1 MARMNDE
8 NCPPQSQEDDVNLSM
23 SSVKAGAAV
32 FGNLVFGS
40 EYPDHSLCYS
50 PSPLVSR
57 RNNENAR
64 QAVDGKVLSFDKKAA
79 SPKKPKEKA
88 LRKNAEA
95 PKIEARTGLRQKQP
109 KSKAIPHRKNPRSGL
124 PRKRVGYK
132 QHDMHTALASDSVIP
147 TISNVRRSREENLKG
162 KMMSVA
168 ELREHRR
175 QEREEVAAF
184 NVQVEQTRRDVIDL
198 RKKLNDRFRQSK
210 LDREQKLREERL
222 AKVENE
228 IQFNSRVHVE
238 HKRTLKEQEDMRRRM
253 STDTRAKLRKNH
265 QEGKERMKLVS
276 IQEDQAHFEDR
287 HESSVA
293 VRNAKSDNAEK
304 RRNSFAFRN
313 GDARR
318 IRELFSEKAASKM
331 HEEHESCE
339 LKWAGER
346 DADDYKRQMAQE
358 RRDSLAFRNTEGRR
372 IRDFEGQ
379 IKSDENHNEH
389 ESFELKWSS
398 ERDADDY
405 KKQMD
410 KERRDS
416 LASRNVDG
424 KRIRDFEG
432 QVKADEHHNEHE
444 SYELKWAGERDADD
458 YKKQMNEERRDSL
471 AFRNAEGGRI
481 RDLESQMK
489 AGAQRDEHESYEL
502 NWAGERDGDEYKK
515 QMAQQRRDSLAFR
528 NAEGK
533 RIQGLESRMKSDS
546 QQEEHESNELKW
558 AGERD
563 ADDYRKKMA
572 QERRESLAFRNAEG
586 KRIRELEGQL
596 KSYAQQEEHESNELK
611 WAGERDADDY
621 RKKMAQERRESLA
634 FRNAEGKRIRE
645 LEGQLKSYAQQE
657 EHESNE
663 LKWAGER
670 DADDYKK
677 KMDEEKRESLNFRNQ
692 EAARHD
698 VVMRELLS
706 LAQER
711 EHESYMLKWDGEND
725 SEQYLANQAELR
737 RQSLAFRNA
746 EGRRHRDID
755 EEKRV
760 ESILDIAQNEEL
772 NSACQRDVQHYKEEC
787 AARDRASFC
796 FKGKEHFVSRLQAE
810 NDRELKSEEDH
821 ESHVLDTAAWQ
832 DVNDYVGECNRRKRL
847 SLAFR
852 AKEKRR
858 HFQVEKEQA
867 ELKIHRQHLD
877 THYRSEDARYIEM
890 AKLKEKARIALES
903 FNRSPTCSFG
913 SNPFGTL
920 LE

>member
-416 LASRNVDG
+416 LASRNAEG
-424 KRIRDFEG
+424 KRIRNLEG
-432 QVKADEHHNEHE
+432 QMKADEHHNEHE

-489 AGAQRDEHESYEL
+489 AGAQRDEHGSY
-502 NWAGERDGDEYKK
+502 
-515 QMAQQRRDSLAFR
+515 
-528 NAEGK
+528 
-533 RIQGLESRMKSDS
+533 
-546 QQEEHESNELKW
+546 ELKW

-563 ADDYRKKMA
+563 ADDYKKQMNK
-572 QERRESLAFRNAEG
+572 ERRDSLASRNAEG
-586 KRIRELEGQL
+586 KRIRNLEGQM
-596 KSYAQQEEHESNELK
+596 KADEHHNEHESYELK

-621 RKKMAQERRESLA
+621 KKQMNEERRDSLA
-634 FRNAEGKRIRE
+634 FRNAEGGRIRD
-645 LEGQLKSYAQQE
+645 LESQMAQQD